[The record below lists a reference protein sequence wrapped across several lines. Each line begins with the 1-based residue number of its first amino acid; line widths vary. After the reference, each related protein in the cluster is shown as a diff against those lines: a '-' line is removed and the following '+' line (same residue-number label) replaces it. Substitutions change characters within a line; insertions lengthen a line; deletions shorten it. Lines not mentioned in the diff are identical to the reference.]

1 MERVRCLAGG
11 LVHNLRRRT
20 FPAPLSAQRRGIE
33 QPGSSPV
40 TSRSLCLD
48 LGQGFLF
55 TGVRGRVILRSTHP
69 GSRIERP
76 LRAPGSPSEG
86 LPTER
91 QGPHVVVADEYAARR
106 IVTALQNSPPGPS
119 AFLCGP
125 QRKGGARVH
134 KKQAIRPSSKSQA
147 FGGRQ
152 CYNRLRPRPSSPSRR
167 TMAST
172 STFDSVGGRKRG
184 PFLSRCLRDL

>member
-1 MERVRCLAGG
+1 VERVRCLAGG

-69 GSRIERP
+69 GSRIERL

-91 QGPHVVVADEYAARR
+91 QGPHVVVADRYAARR

-119 AFLCGP
+119 AFLCDP
-125 QRKGGARVH
+125 QRKGGAHVH
-134 KKQAIRPSSKSQA
+134 KKQAIRYPAVLQVAS
-147 FGGRQ
+147 FW
-152 CYNRLRPRPSSPSRR
+152 R
-167 TMAST
+167 TAMLQPPET
-172 STFDSVGGRKRG
+172 TPVFPEPPHYGQHKHV
-184 PFLSRCLRDL
+184 